1 MTCARRRRKKKR
13 KKEREERRWSLSVRK
28 KWTLPRLW
36 SVNVT
41 HLPKVSP
48 PSGGGFCRRRDAGA
62 AERQGF
68 PISTAR
74 ILGVEEEEVERHR
87 CLYYNICLAVLPS
100 VSHSIFLFISLLLL
114 HFPSHLP
121 YPPFLFRSLSRSL
134 SLTPCTFH
142 SVSVSV
148 CCMLEGKR
156 G

>member
-1 MTCARRRRKKKR
+1 MREGEKKKR

-28 KWTLPRLW
+28 KLTLPRLW

-48 PSGGGFCRRRDAGA
+48 PSGGGCCRAGG
-62 AERQGF
+62 ETLEQGF
-68 PISTAR
+68 PIFTAR

-121 YPPFLFRSLSRSL
+121 YPPFLFRSLSLSL